1 MTDFQIKRL
10 PYNLTAQAGLSLVG
24 QYLKRFAQIDQ
35 IIDPRFPIS
44 GQGGIATSSLLKAYV
59 GLLCTGKSDFDAIE
73 SLPGRFLQ
81 GRAGPGGRA
90 LFADLAPAHG
100 CAGAFG

>member
-1 MTDFQIKRL
+1 
-10 PYNLTAQAGLSLVG
+10 LSLVG

-59 GLLCTGKSDFDAIE
+59 GSGAPPRQAAPHPDDVNAS
-73 SLPGRFLQ
+73 GR
-81 GRAGPGGRA
+81 RERIRTT
-90 LFADLAPAHG
+90 
-100 CAGAFG
+100 